1 MNNYIKKS
9 SSFLS
14 EVRLYFCN
22 HFISNIPSHTI
33 RLLFYREFM
42 GFNIGKGSTIFMN
55 CKFDCAK
62 GLSIGVNS
70 VINARCRLDSRGGI
84 SIGDNVS
91 VSSEV
96 IILTADHDM
105 DTPNFAGRN
114 KKVVIE
120 DYVWIGTRA
129 MVLPG
134 IIIGK
139 GSLVAAGS
147 VITKNVEPFS
157 VMGGIP
163 GRFIKKRPQNL
174 NYNCSFRRL
183 FQ

>member
-1 MNNYIKKS
+1 MMSRI
-9 SSFLS
+9 LS
-14 EVRLYFCN
+14 EFRLYICN
-22 HFISNIPSHTI
+22 HWISCTPSHTV
-33 RLLFYREFM
+33 RLWYYRNIM
-42 GFNIGKGSTIFMN
+42 GFRIGKGSTIFME

-91 VSSEV
+91 VSADV

-114 KKVVIE
+114 KEVVIE

-134 IIIGK
+134 VIIGK

-147 VITKNVEPFS
+147 VVTKNVEPFS

-163 GRFIKKRPQNL
+163 ARFIKKRPQNL
-174 NYNCSFRRL
+174 NYNASFHRL